1 MICIF
6 NMIIPIRN
14 NRSKEKAKPYP
25 ETFRTVQP
33 KEHAKDYGD
42 WLKYIYQERNRPY
55 REVSN
60 LNEKGE

>member
-1 MICIF
+1 MLKLLNTIF
-6 NMIIPIRN
+6 LRS

-25 ETFRTVQP
+25 ATFRTVQP
-33 KEHAKDYGD
+33 KVHAKDYGE

-55 REVSN
+55 REVLN

>member
-1 MICIF
+1 MLKLLTT
-6 NMIIPIRN
+6 IIPIRS

-25 ETFRTVQP
+25 ATFRTVQP

-42 WLKYIYQERNRPY
+42 WLKYIYEERNRPY

-60 LNEKGE
+60 MSEKGE